1 MATLTNA
8 DFEIVRGLAQKGGV
22 SKTEYITAGLS
33 KASWKAMIQG
43 IEDRYEANEATEKA
57 AMDVDAGTTLTN
69 PMAKKTQQAWQGWR
83 FPQA

>member
-1 MATLTNA
+1 MVLTND
-8 DFEIVRGLAQKGGV
+8 DFETVRRLAQRAGV
-22 SKTEYITAGLS
+22 PKNEYINAGLS
-33 KASWKAMIQG
+33 KANWKAMIQG

-57 AMDVDAGTTLTN
+57 AMDADAGTTLTN